1 MVNKVRSLD
10 FLPEIFRTVPNQQF
24 LEATLDQLV
33 NQPDNIRIQGYIGRR
48 FEYGLDPKSSYI
60 TEPSTIRKNY
70 QLEPGIVFNKP
81 DTSVAKDVLTY
92 PELLDALR
100 IEGAMTN
107 NHSVLFGNEFYSW
120 DSFVDLDKLTNFSQY
135 YWLPD
140 GPDIVPVKTE
150 YINSTVDYV
159 VTSEPL
165 NYTLKANGAIINQ
178 ANPTLTMVRGGQYT
192 FNVSQDSNF
201 WIQTQIGSGIDT
213 FRNNVSTREIF
224 GVTNNGPSQGVITF
238 EVPQADAQDQWIYP
252 GENYVDLVTTLKIS
266 DLHGKKF
273 SELTQTYPNGIVDG
287 LNQIMGKT
295 IMFYGYAPGAV
306 EPLPTLYDLE
316 GLDDVDY
323 DTVPTTLVN
332 DHYYTL
338 VPVGVDAGDFF
349 VEVKEM
355 GVIPTDQKITA
366 ISGTEYINIDFVRN
380 AFGEIAKIP
389 VITAPLDTLYYQD
402 GTNGDKVGIIKILD
416 SKANNGINVEHDI
429 LGKTKYTGPN
439 GVKFTNG
446 LKVSFSGNI
455 LPESYKKGSYY
466 VEGVGTS
473 IQLIPA
479 DSLQVA
485 EPFSQLIYTMFDSEG
500 YDSKRFGG
508 QVNMPVQKDY
518 ITINRSS
525 FDKNAWT
532 RSNRWFHIDVLKATA
547 EYTQGETAL
556 AALNNKANRAN
567 RPIIEFYP
575 NIGLYEHGS
584 SSKGP
589 VQFIDITSTDAL
601 NPDAEDGVA
610 GQIEYFPDGEEGFQL
625 NSGDR
630 IIFTKDNDINVRN
643 KIFVA
648 NVVSVDGESDPVIV
662 LTVAA
667 EGDLLAGNQVY
678 CDFGESRI
686 GTSWYFDGV
695 NWNQAQQKTYINQPP
710 KFDILDSNEI
720 GLDDHSIYPGSSF
733 TGCTLFEYATGT
745 GANDP
750 VLGFPLKYSSDA
762 NIGDISFRIS
772 LNDDTFTYT
781 ENFVSV
787 TKNVSIGYPH
797 KHTSRGVFTRQI
809 GWKKAVGESF
819 QFQTYNFMFNP
830 TLNNST
836 FRCDCLVTDPT
847 TTAWPTIRVYVDDK
861 ILTKDKYVVTQV
873 GTQTQV
879 SLVDI
884 PTVETPVQILIH
896 SDDKLGVNAY
906 YSIPVNL
913 ASNPFNVPIGSLSLG
928 DIRGHY
934 QSIVINSEKV
944 IGDTFGSNNYR
955 DAGDLVAYGDKVIQN
970 SAPLTVPAAFL
981 RSKNYNL
988 NDALTYNANEYV
1000 KFKSL
1005 ITNLINEGDYS
1016 IYQTPAYMLD
1026 DVLQQI
1032 ASYKYQSSPFF
1043 WSDML
1048 PARAPY
1054 ISNTYT
1060 FNTFIDTTFYTLSK
1074 IYDFKNANYDGILI
1088 YLTRTIDGVSRTIQ
1102 LLRNVDYIL
1111 NDGEPKVTIL
1121 TDLFAGDS
1129 ITINE
1134 YNQTYGSYVPSTP
1147 SKLGLYPSY
1156 VPKVIYDDSYVN
1168 PTYFLRG
1175 HDGSMTKLYGDY
1187 VNGFLVDFR
1196 DRVLLEFET
1205 RIYNNIK
1212 VDADIPVKYE
1222 DVVPGQFRKTDY
1234 SYEDI
1239 QNLMSVEFLNWV
1251 GQNRIDYKYQYFLS
1265 NEPFTFNYDSCSAR
1279 IDNEQ
1284 FKQGNWR
1291 GIFLHYYDT
1300 STPHSTP
1307 WEMLG
1312 FSDMPNWWE
1321 ERYGVAPY
1329 TIENDT
1335 LWGDLEL
1342 GLNYNNGDPVILSQ
1356 FARPG
1361 LSKYIPVD
1369 SAGKLRHPLNFL
1381 VSTQDTL
1388 TYKRAW
1394 KVGDV
1399 GPSEY
1404 AYKKSSTYPFDLIK
1418 TLAICKPAKFYSLS
1432 QDLDAYKY
1440 STEFGQYLVNDRYRL
1455 SYCDINYGTGVA
1467 QHGYMNWI
1475 VDYVQNTGVDGQ
1487 AKLTEL
1493 MSNLDVRL
1501 TYRLAGFSDKDL
1513 LKFYL
1518 EKSSGNSK
1526 NVSLLIPDDSY
1537 NILLHENQPVDRIV
1551 YSGIIVQKT
1560 ENGFKVYGNSQN
1572 RAFFKTYT
1580 PRYNGNYTKFTVD
1593 GLELY
1598 LTKDYIETEII
1609 VPYGTEYTSIQGL
1622 SEFILNYGRYL
1633 EQQGMQFTSIENG
1646 VQVDWD
1652 QMVTEVLYWH
1662 QTGWETGS
1670 TISINPAANIL
1681 SVTRENLIVQPLTL
1695 HQQNFVLNQNLVPVL
1710 LKDLAVERNGLEF
1723 KVHALNPRDT
1733 IAFFTANLSNME
1745 HTIVFDNFTLFN
1757 DTIYNPVTG
1766 LRQYRLLV
1774 KGTKTSDWN
1783 GTVDTKGFI
1792 LNQDN
1797 VAEWSPSTKYSK
1809 NSLVKYKNS
1818 YWMAND
1824 QLQPTSKFNQDDW
1837 IKTNYEQIQ
1846 KGLLPNASG
1855 RAYEST
1861 LYYDTTNTNLE
1872 SDADLLAFSLIGYRP
1887 RDYFAAS
1894 NLDDISQVNVFRNMI
1909 AEKGTKLVADA
1920 MQNITLVSGQIKYD
1934 VYENWAIKT
1943 SEYSGVLN
1951 ENFVEFV
1958 LDEKYLTG
1966 NPNIVGIIKD
1976 TAVPGLMQ
1984 EVSLYNVT
1992 NFGRSLADEKLLPTI
2007 PPTYTEKLPSAGY
2020 VNFDD
2025 VKMSS
2030 YSYETLKNNIV
2041 PITSL
2046 YQGDYVW
2053 IADVNNQ
2060 WKIYTAVQIN
2070 NGKGPIRVTDCANNL
2085 NGTVTITFSDHHNLE
2100 VDDPFVI
2107 ISYDYKV
2114 DGYYRVNS
2122 VSNLNSVVI
2131 DLVLPTGTLNVN
2143 GTGIAAKFQSQ
2154 RIDMPKD
2161 AADLQ
2166 LVNSGFTK
2174 SKVWVDRDARDGW
2187 AVYQKSI
2194 NYAYQSLPT
2203 PPTASTYGTGLAHDS
2218 LGTFVADA
2226 GAGKL
2231 YLNSVL
2237 SVNGGTNYG
2246 TALVKQNNT
2255 MVVSK
2260 PGATSHIYVY
2270 DIVRSTTQDI
2280 VQLQDITIASKIAG
2294 NSLALSGDEQWLYVG
2309 SITQSSVFVY
2319 KRNAADTYDYVT
2331 SITVT
2336 GLSSADKFSNSIS
2349 TTYDGS
2355 KLFVGTPEKN
2365 YSTTLS
2371 NTGITYVFDRLIQNI
2386 DIKDATIA
2394 QGAREF
2400 NLAWGPQNAVKVYH
2414 NGILLTV
2421 STDYT
2426 IAYNKLTLLK
2436 IVKPG
2441 DIIKVSSGDF
2451 IKTQELTSWSN
2462 VSDIRSGV
2470 AFGNSVDTNVQ
2481 GSELIVGAP
2490 FEISSTNQE
2499 GAVYRF
2505 TNAGRLY
2512 GMVTGTKVAAVTSPD
2527 SILINGYAAFIP
2539 VASIDGIV
2547 AAITKANIPNVYA
2560 SKTSDDKLIIGLVDV
2575 SLGPV
2580 NNKLNISATSHTLL
2594 QELGIQEYSK
2604 TQIITEPESVTGA
2617 TQFGYT
2623 VKFNNHNSFA
2633 VSAPVAKRVELT
2645 TFDFTDD
2652 ELYSNDTIF
2661 DNNFTNF
2668 VDGFAGAGSVYI
2680 YDYMPAYNETL
2691 INPGKYV
2698 FGQTANDRLTK
2709 IGRNP
2714 HYGYTLAFDEYTLLV
2729 GCPNYT
2735 QNSYHGRV
2743 VAYINSA
2750 NKPNW
2755 NVYRKSNEVVDVTR
2769 IQTVQ
2774 LYNNQNNERLTALDY
2789 IDPLQGKLLGVVGEN
2804 LDYIGSYDPAGYNTE
2819 TKNSNLVWGSE
2830 FVGTLWF
2837 DTTTTRFV
2845 NYHQDDIVYNS
2856 KYWGKIFPGSTVTIY
2871 TWTESLVI
2879 PLLYTGTGT
2888 PYNVDAFTTTYEID
2902 TTGALVPKYYFWVR
2916 NSNVLYKDKGKT
2928 LSDTVL
2934 ELYITDPQSSGL
2946 SYFAAYKSNAYGLYN
2961 ARTNINAKNTS
2972 LHISFGEGV
2981 NKDAA
2986 YNEYKLIRDGYSDD
3000 FLAGIPSAYTPF
3012 NAPEALY
3019 EKLLDSLTGVD
3030 VQGKSVPDINLPK
3043 LMQQGINVRPRQS
3056 FFINRL
3062 SALKNYVIYANSVL
3076 KQYPISEYKTPAFL
3090 GATNQQGSTSRGPAF
3105 LLTSGEFYNTPS
3117 YWEYVYWWADGY
3129 NDKTKTDV
3137 EVPKYYDL
3145 ATLTPFT
3152 NMIAGVTTNSDG
3164 KREVYVYSNESWTR
3178 VGLEQGTIQIKS
3190 SLYEYSTTSVGF
3202 GNNFF
3207 DTVDFDAFP
3216 ADETRY
3222 IIRALNEEIFT
3233 NELQIHRNKSLILLF
3248 EFIVGEATSTNSYL
3262 PWLNK
3267 TSLADVSYVL
3277 RDLNQDLNYQK
3288 DNTSFLEGYINE
3300 VKPYHVKIKE
3310 FATKYTAN
3318 STFDGQVSDFDLPAR
3333 YDSDL
3338 QQFITPNLIFGDV
3351 RRTAEFRY
3359 DSSIWTDT
3367 LYSDWYNNY
3376 GLSLV
3381 GKQNYNISVL
3391 KSYLTVSAAVV
3402 YLDNAHGIPVA
3413 GIIKIDDELI
3423 GYTEVDRDAGKL
3435 LGITRGV
3442 GGTDATAHIPN
3453 TLVYTDL
3460 AGAIVLDTGRN
3471 YIDPPVITAYIDT
3484 YIYPTPL
3491 REAVFRAVMS
3501 NDRLIGVE
3509 VVDPGAGYATA
3520 PEIIVQ
3526 TAYTVRF
3533 GSDNINYSV
3542 DLINILGVELV
3553 TGDVVKYTQ
3562 GAGSRIKGLLDGKYY
3577 YVGVISKDDTFGV
3590 DSFIALY
3597 ETKIHALI
3605 DNHRIELVYEGNN
3618 TGSRLDIC
3626 ARVVAIASNTPTR
3639 EITPILKFD
3648 RTSYLSKASVW
3659 QSGEYYASQFGVSS
3673 SESSLDIGLQYA
3685 NEYPELFG
3693 GATQDESITYG
3704 ETEHVSEVAET
3715 FEHARF
3721 TVYNNI
3727 MDNIYSVDVTFVGL
3741 MYEAGDVITIYGE
3754 FLGGTTP
3761 ENNITI
3767 TILEVDGIGRIS
3779 LDVDDYGVPTGYT
3792 VSGTVATEI
3801 ILASRQSEVLNITN
3815 VEADLDDGV
3824 IITTSYANKNA
3835 QPAQLKGLPLYFYK
3849 LFTPVTYTD
3858 PISGGATIVFYRP
3871 DFEMNKVYNQYFIEI
3886 TDPGSVYEVGDKII
3900 VNGSLLGG
3908 VDGINDATIDIIY
3921 VETGEISL
3929 YNLSGVAVGMF
3940 DEFYVKPISD
3950 TKLKVYYDAAMVRPV
3965 PIASTYVG
3973 TSTYLTGS
3981 VVSYD
3986 GSYYKARIDV
3996 EPKIVSVRDVVVGR
4010 SYTIN
4015 TVGTTNWVALGAASN
4030 TSGVTFTATSA
4041 GNGVYTVG
4049 DVYLNYVSKSKS
4061 WDLLEGD
4068 TFPFNAGDYMYL
4080 PQPVIITSGYSRNA
4094 FSIVSFN
4101 NKLYKCIESNN
4112 DEFFSFGKWE
4122 EISSNDTSLN
4132 ALDRIVGF
4140 YNPTSDMP
4148 GKNLPLLVSGIDYP
4162 NNTYYSNKFTE
4173 NYKLDTILKD
4183 NPFYPKDLVIKSI
4196 VYDQDKMIAV
4206 GDNSDYAVVLI
4217 SIDNGLSW
4225 NMKRISNQKLGVT
4238 DIIHTGSVYLI
4249 TTDNPQTSVY
4259 VSYDG
4264 LSYIGVGNFT
4274 PYDATGFDAPGEKF
4288 DSTGLVAPIDKL
4300 YNIASHGSVN
4310 VAVGDEIVYSVD
4322 GFSWQSVFNF
4332 NSKTFSRLNYVE
4344 HVTSNA
4350 FVGFVAV
4357 GEGIDNIIEEAGVI
4371 ATNTG
4376 TVGKILLSVNGTK
4389 WDEVWPRVTNK
4400 ALYTVLGSTEYIVAA
4415 GEEGTILYSNN
4426 GSNWDYAITS
4436 EYITDTIRASTF
4448 ALNSYV
4454 LVGDNGLIL
4463 ASYDGINFDRME
4475 SLTTENLNSIAYNGE
4490 YFIAVGANATVVRS
4504 RDGFVWENVSTI
4516 GNEAT
4521 FYEIKGDPFMSGYG
4535 PEEMI
4540 PGVIAD
4546 NMTMTI
4552 TTRPGSTWNPAT
4564 YEHTGFTVKTL
4575 TIAPAGTE
4583 VDFYNVTESPT
4594 QLAVF
4599 LMTKETGMGRRIYPD
4614 ITTTATNP
4622 LTYSVDWVN
4631 RIITLSDK
4639 IDPETEELLIEV
4651 YEFGNGNQVV
4661 RSNSLNDPI
4670 RVDEITGHSEIWI
4683 NYPYEVLEVAEPIV
4697 YINGVKK
4704 YYGTDYVLAS
4714 TVNGQTKILLSSLY
4728 DVTTTYI
4735 SYAVFGVSTDN
4746 YGYSIP
4752 ETENFD
4758 YNGSSIFTLTNFVGL
4773 PSDGYVNDID
4783 AIVELNGMRL
4793 ENETDYTFDVNS
4805 SSEIGTVTVSTS
4817 LSADDI
4823 ISVTTYNDTNDQYL
4837 ITETLADPFKVTP
4850 LVFVNI
4856 EKEQVYL
4863 YSTSNPG
4870 FSSGD
4875 EIFVDGIVG
4884 TTQLNNNSYF
4894 VKMLPS
4900 VTEGSVTYYVMALYY
4915 DAFLFSEVGSV
4926 TLTQYVSNGYVWKA
4940 SQTPQLVQTL
4950 DLTDTNRVWVTVN
4963 GSKVNPSLMRLNT
4976 GNYLSILTD
4985 IDVAGGD
4992 IVTITSMV
5000 GSATP
5005 GQMTYITEIDKNGN
5019 QSIYRSNPNNRTW
5032 LTQPVQQLDDTIHVY
5047 DINRVVDIAV
5057 DRYIVETLGDQ
5068 LVVRVNYDSETI
5080 KQTSVYNVTSIT
5092 GLASSEFVLIT
5103 QNSVA
5108 YLVIRSGA
5116 VEGDELE
5123 VTMRLGDV
5131 VLING
5136 EKIRYQKVD
5145 YLTNTLSSLTRGID
5159 GTGINTIHDE
5169 YASVVAINPT
5179 NTLFNFYYNR
5189 TWNSENYNVDDGD
5202 PLQMSDT
5209 IPARFLQTGVK

>member
-33 NQPDNIRIQGYIGRR
+33 NQPNNIRIQGYIGRR
-48 FEYGLDPKSSYI
+48 FEYGLDPKSAYV
-60 TEPSTIRKNY
+60 TEPSNIRKNY

-81 DTSVAKDVLTY
+81 DTSVAKDALTY
-92 PELLDALR
+92 PGLLDALR
-100 IEGAMTN
+100 IEGAITTN
-107 NHSVLFGNEFYSW
+107 DSVLFGNEFYSW
-120 DSFVDLDKLTNFSQY
+120 DSFVDLDKLINFSQY

-140 GPDIVPVKTE
+140 GPDTVPVTTE
-150 YINSTVDYV
+150 DINSIVDYV
-159 VTSEPL
+159 VGSSPTD
-165 NYTLKANGAIINQ
+165 YTFKANGTRINQ
-178 ANPTLTMVRGGQYT
+178 SNPTLTMVRGGQYT

-201 WIQTQIGSGIDT
+201 WIQTQIGSGLDT
-213 FRNNVSTREIF
+213 FRNNVSTREIY
-224 GVTNNGPSQGVITF
+224 GITNNGPKRGVVTF
-238 EVPQADAQDQWIYP
+238 QVPAADAQDHWLYP
-252 GENYVDLVTTLKIS
+252 GENYVDLVSTLKIS

-273 SELTQTYPNGIVDG
+273 SDLTKKYPNGIVDG

-295 IMFYGYAPGAV
+295 IMFYGYEPGSV

-316 GLDDVDY
+316 GLDVLDFDNS
-323 DTVPTTLVN
+323 PTTLVN

-338 VPVGVDAGDFF
+338 VPVAIDAGDFF
-349 VEVKEM
+349 VEVQEA

-366 ISGTEYINIDFVRN
+366 TSGSEFINIDFVRN
-380 AFGEIAKIP
+380 AFGEILRIP

-402 GTNGDKVGIIKILD
+402 GTNGDKVGIIRIVD
-416 SKANNGINVEHDI
+416 AEVNNGIDVVNSI
-429 LGKTKYTGPN
+429 LGKVKYTGPN
-439 GVKFTNG
+439 AVKFTNG
-446 LKVSFSGNI
+446 LKVSFAGNI
-455 LPESYKKGSYY
+455 IPESYKKGSYY

-479 DSLQVA
+479 DTLQVA
-485 EPFSQLIYTMFDSEG
+485 EPFSQLIYTMFDTEG

-518 ITINRSS
+518 ITINRGSI
-525 FDKNAWT
+525 DKNAWT

-547 EYTQGETAL
+547 AYTAGEIAL
-556 AALNNKANRAN
+556 AALNNKDNRAN

-575 NIGLYEHGS
+575 SIGLYQHGS
-584 SSKGP
+584 SGKGS
-589 VQFIDITSTDAL
+589 VQFIDTTSTDAL
-601 NPDAEDGVA
+601 NPNAEDGVA
-610 GQIEYFPDGEEGFQL
+610 GKTEYFPDGGAGYEL
-625 NSGDR
+625 SSGDR
-630 IIFTKDNDINVRN
+630 IIFTNDNDINVRN

-648 NVVSVDGESDPVIV
+648 NVVSIDGESEPVIV
-662 LTVAA
+662 LSPAA
-667 EGDLLAGNQVY
+667 DADLFDGNQVF

-686 GTSWYFDGV
+686 GTSWYFDGTA
-695 NWNQAQQKTYINQPP
+695 WHQAQQKTYINQPP
-710 KFDILDSNEI
+710 KFDILDINGI

-745 GANDP
+745 GPNDP
-750 VLGFPLKYSSDA
+750 VLGFPLAYSSAA

-781 ENFVSV
+781 ENFTSI
-787 TKNVSIGYPH
+787 TKNVSVGYPH
-797 KHTSRGVFTRQI
+797 KHSSLGVYTREI

-836 FRCDCLVTDPT
+836 FTCDCLMKDST
-847 TTAWPTIRVYVDDK
+847 TTAWPTIRVFVDDK
-861 ILTKDKYVVTQV
+861 IITKDQYVI
-873 GTQTQV
+873 TQTDTQTKV
-879 SLVDI
+879 KLVTA

-896 SDDKLGVNAY
+896 SDNKLGVNSY

-913 ASNPFNVPIGSLSLG
+913 SSNPFNVPIASLSLG

-934 QSIVINSEKV
+934 QSIFINSEK
-944 IGDTFGSNNYR
+944 ITGTAFGANNYR
-955 DAGDLVAYGDKVIQN
+955 DAGNLISYGDKVIQN

-981 RSKNYNL
+981 RSRNYNL

-1005 ITNLINEGDYS
+1005 VVNIINEGDYN
-1016 IYQTPAYMLD
+1016 IYQSAAYMLD
-1026 DVLQQI
+1026 DALQQI
-1032 ASYKYQSSPFF
+1032 ASYKYQSNPFF

-1060 FNTFIDTTFYTLSK
+1060 FNTFIDTTYYTLSK
-1074 IYDFKNANYDGILI
+1074 IYDFKNANYDGVLI
-1088 YLTRTIDGVSRTIQ
+1088 YLTRVINDVSRTIQ
-1102 LLRNVDYIL
+1102 LVKNVDYVF

-1134 YNQTYGSYVPSTP
+1134 FNQTYGSFVPSTP
-1147 SKLGLYPSY
+1147 SKLGLYPTF
-1156 VPKVIYDDSYVN
+1156 VPKVVYDESYVN
-1168 PTYFLRG
+1168 PAYFLRG

-1187 VNGFLVDFR
+1187 KNGFLVDFR

-1212 VDADIPVKYE
+1212 VEADIPVKYE
-1222 DVVPGQFRKTDY
+1222 DIVPGQFRKTEY
-1234 SYEDI
+1234 SYEDV

-1251 GQNRIDYKYQYFLS
+1251 GQNRIDYKYQYYLS
-1265 NEPFTFNYDSCSAR
+1265 NEPFTYNYDSCTSKV
-1279 IDNEQ
+1279 DSEL

-1300 STPHSTP
+1300 STPHTTP

-1312 FSDMPNWWE
+1312 FTDMPSWWE
-1321 ERYGVAPY
+1321 SRYGVAPY
-1329 TIENDT
+1329 TRENDT

-1342 GLNYNNGDPVILSQ
+1342 GLNYNNGDSFVMPK

-1381 VSTQDTL
+1381 VETQDTL
-1388 TYKRAW
+1388 TFKRAW

-1418 TLAICKPAKFYSLS
+1418 ILAICKPAKFYALS

-1440 STEFGQYLVNDRYRL
+1440 NTEFDQYLVNNRYRL

-1475 VDYVQNTGVDGQ
+1475 VDYVQNTGIDGQ
-1487 AKLTEL
+1487 VKLTEL
-1493 MSNLDVRL
+1493 MNNLDVRL
-1501 TYRLAGFSDKDL
+1501 VYRLAGFSDKDL

-1518 EKSSGNSK
+1518 EKSSNNSK
-1526 NVSLLIPDDSY
+1526 NISLLIPDDSY
-1537 NILLHENQPVDRIV
+1537 SILLYENQPVDRIV
-1551 YSGIIVQKT
+1551 YSGVIVQKT
-1560 ENGFKVYGNSQN
+1560 DAGFKVYGNSQN

-1580 PRYNGNYTKFTVD
+1580 PRFNGNYNKIKVD
-1593 GLELY
+1593 NLELY
-1598 LTKDYIETEII
+1598 LSKDYIPTEII

-1622 SEFILNYGRYL
+1622 AEFILNYGRYL

-1652 QMVTEVLYWH
+1652 QMVTEIMYWH

-1670 TISINPAANIL
+1670 TIAINPAANNL
-1681 SVTRENLIVQPLTL
+1681 VVDREGLIVQPLTL
-1695 HQQNFVLNQNLVPVL
+1695 HQQNYVLNQNLVPIL
-1710 LKDLAVERNGLEF
+1710 LKDLAVERNGLAF
-1723 KVHALNPRDT
+1723 KIHALSPSDT

-1745 HTIVFDNFTLFN
+1745 HVIVFDNYTLFN

-1766 LRQYRLLV
+1766 LRQYRLLM
-1774 KGTKTSDWN
+1774 KGVKTSEWN

-1792 LNQDN
+1792 MNQDN
-1797 VAEWSPSTKYSK
+1797 VPEWSPSTKYSK

-1818 YWMAND
+1818 YWMANE
-1824 QLQPTSKFNQDDW
+1824 QLQPTIKFNQDDW

-1861 LYYDTTNTNLE
+1861 LYYDTNNTNLE

-1887 RDYFAAS
+1887 RDYLAAS
-1894 NLDDISQVNVFRNMI
+1894 NLDDISQVNVYRNMI
-1909 AEKGTKLVADA
+1909 ASKGTKLVADS
-1920 MQNITLVSGQIKYD
+1920 MQNITLVSGQINYD

-1951 ENFVEFV
+1951 ENFVEFI
-1958 LDEKYLTG
+1958 LDEQYLTG

-1976 TAVPGLMQ
+1976 TATAGLMQ

-1992 NFGRSLADEKLLPTI
+1992 NFGRSLASEKILPTI
-2007 PPTYTEKLPSAGY
+2007 APTYTEKLPGAGY

-2025 VKMSS
+2025 VKISS
-2030 YSYETLKNNIV
+2030 YSYETLRNNIV

-2070 NGKGPIRVTDCANNL
+2070 NSKGPIRVTECVNNL
-2085 NGTVTITFSDHHNLE
+2085 NGTATITFSDHHGLE
-2100 VDDPFVI
+2100 VDDPFMI
-2107 ISYDYKV
+2107 LNYDYKV
-2114 DGYYRVNS
+2114 DGYYRVTT
-2122 VSNLNSVVI
+2122 VSDLNSIVI
-2131 DLVLPTGTLNVN
+2131 DLILPAGTLTVV

-2161 AADLQ
+2161 AADLE

-2174 SKVWVDRDARDGW
+2174 SKVWVDRDAADGW

-2194 NYAYQSLPT
+2194 NYSYVSLPT
-2203 PPTASTYGTGLAHDS
+2203 PANSSTYGTGLAHDS
-2218 LGTFVADA
+2218 LGNFVTDA
-2226 GAGKL
+2226 GTGKL
-2231 YLNSVL
+2231 FLNATL
-2237 SVNGGTNYG
+2237 AVNGGTNYG
-2246 TALVKQNNT
+2246 TALAKQNNT
-2255 MVVSK
+2255 LVVSK

-2270 DIVRSTTQDI
+2270 DIVRSTTVDI
-2280 VQLQDITIASKIAG
+2280 EQKQDITITSMIAG
-2294 NSLALSGDEQWLYVG
+2294 NSLALSGDENWLYVG
-2309 SITQSSVFVY
+2309 SISESSVFVY
-2319 KRNAADTYDYVT
+2319 KLNDEGTYDYVT
-2331 SITVT
+2331 SLTVT

-2355 KLFVGTPEKN
+2355 KLFVGTPMKN
-2365 YSTTLS
+2365 YSSTLA
-2371 NTGITYVFDRLIQNI
+2371 NTGISYVFDRLIQNI
-2386 DIKDATIA
+2386 DIREATIA
-2394 QGAREF
+2394 DGAREF
-2400 NLAWGPQNAVKVYH
+2400 SLAWGPQNSIQVYC
-2414 NGILLTV
+2414 NDVLMV
-2421 STDYT
+2421 VDTDYT
-2426 IAYNKLTLLK
+2426 ISYDKLTVIK
-2436 IVKPG
+2436 SVKPG

-2451 IKTQELTSWSN
+2451 IRTQDLTGWSN

-2470 AFGNSVDTNVQ
+2470 AFGNSIDTNIH
-2481 GSELIVGAP
+2481 GSELLVGAP
-2490 FEISSTNQE
+2490 FDISSTNQE
-2499 GAVYRF
+2499 GAVHRF
-2505 TNAGRLY
+2505 TNAGRKY
-2512 GMVTGTKVAAVTSPD
+2512 GMVTSTVAAIVNSPD
-2527 SILINGYAAFIP
+2527 SILINGYAVRLPIGDVDA
-2539 VASIDGIV
+2539 VV
-2547 AAITKANIPNVYA
+2547 NAITAANVPNVYA
-2560 SKTSDDKLIIGLVDV
+2560 SRTTDSKLIIGLIDV
-2575 SLGPV
+2575 SLGPI
-2580 NNKLNISATSHTLL
+2580 NNKLNISATSYKLL
-2594 QELGIQEYSK
+2594 QSLGIQEYIK
-2604 TQIITEPESVTGA
+2604 TQVITEPESVTGA

-2633 VSAPVAKRVELT
+2633 VSAPVAKRVALT

-2661 DNNFTNF
+2661 DNNFTSF

-2698 FGQTANDRLTK
+2698 FGQTANDRLTA
-2709 IGRNP
+2709 IGRAP
-2714 HYGYTLAFDEYTLLV
+2714 HYGYTLAFNEYRLLI
-2729 GCPNYT
+2729 GCPNYNQGT
-2735 QNSYHGRV
+2735 YHGRV
-2743 VAYINSA
+2743 VEYINSS
-2750 NKPNW
+2750 NSPNW

-2774 LYNNQNNERLTALDY
+2774 LYNNQNNERLDALDY

-2830 FVGTLWF
+2830 FVGKIWF

-2871 TWTESLVI
+2871 TWTESLVT
-2879 PLLYTGTGT
+2879 PLSYTGSGTPFSVDLYTTS
-2888 PYNVDAFTTTYEID
+2888 YEID

-2916 NSNVLYKDKGKT
+2916 NSNKLYKDKGKT
-2928 LSDTVL
+2928 LTDTVL

-2946 SYFAAYKSNAYGLYN
+2946 SYFAAYQSNAYGLYN
-2961 ARTNINAKNTS
+2961 SRTNINAKNTS

-2986 YNEYKLIRDGYSDD
+2986 YNEYKLIRDGYADD
-3000 FLAGIPSAYTPF
+3000 FLAGIPSVYTPF
-3012 NAPEALY
+3012 NAPESLY

-3030 VQGKSVPDINLPK
+3030 VQGKSVPDINLPA

-3062 SALKNYVIYANSVL
+3062 SALKNYVIYANNVL
-3076 KQYPISEYKTPAFL
+3076 KQYPIAEYKVPAFL
-3090 GATNQQGSTSRGPAF
+3090 GATNQQGNTSRGPAF
-3105 LLTSGEFYNTPS
+3105 LLTSGDYYNTPS
-3117 YWEYVYWWADGY
+3117 YWEYIYWWADGY
-3129 NDKTKTDV
+3129 NDNTKTDV

-3145 ATLTPFT
+3145 ATLTPFE
-3152 NMIAGVTTNSDG
+3152 NMVAGVKTNSDG
-3164 KREVYVYSNESWTR
+3164 KREVYVYANLAWTR
-3178 VGLEQGTIQIKS
+3178 VGLEQGTIRIKS
-3190 SLYEYSTTSVGF
+3190 SLYEYSNTSVGF

-3216 ADETRY
+3216 AEETRY

-3233 NELQIHRNKSLILLF
+3233 NELQVHRNKSLILLF

-3277 RDLNQDLNYQK
+3277 RDLNQDLKYQK
-3288 DNTSFLEGYINE
+3288 DNTMFLEGYINE

-3310 FATKYTAN
+3310 FATRYTAN
-3318 STFDGQVSDFDLPAR
+3318 STFDGQISDFDLPAR

-3338 QQFITPNLIFGDV
+3338 QQFITPNLIFGDIKY
-3351 RRTAEFRY
+3351 TSEFKY
-3359 DSSIWTDT
+3359 DSPVWTDT

-3381 GKQNYNISVL
+3381 GKQDYNITTL
-3391 KSYLTVSAAVV
+3391 KTYLSTASTKV

-3413 GIIKIDDELI
+3413 GVIKIDDELI
-3423 GYTEVDRDAGKL
+3423 GYTGVDRDAGQL

-3442 GGTDATAHIPN
+3442 GDTDAVPHIPN
-3453 TLVYTDL
+3453 TNVYTNL

-3484 YIYPTPL
+3484 YRYPTPL
-3491 REAVFRAVMS
+3491 RDATFRAVMS

-3509 VVDPGAGYATA
+3509 VTDPGAGYATA

-3526 TAYTVRF
+3526 SAYTVTF
-3533 GSDNINYSV
+3533 GSDNINFTV
-3542 DLINILGVELV
+3542 DLINIEGVELV

-3562 GAGSRIKGLLDGKYY
+3562 GAGAQIKGLIDGKYY
-3577 YVGVISKDDTFGV
+3577 YVGVISKDDTFGTY
-3590 DSFIALY
+3590 SFIALY
-3597 ETKIHALI
+3597 ETKTHALI
-3605 DNHRIELVYEGNN
+3605 DNHRIELVNAGDNI
-3618 TGSRLDIC
+3618 GSRLDIC
-3626 ARVVAIASNTPTR
+3626 ARVVAISSNTPTR
-3639 EITPILKFD
+3639 QITPILKFD

-3659 QSGEYYASQFGVSS
+3659 KSGEYYASQIGPSS
-3673 SESSLDIGLQYA
+3673 GESSVDATLKYA
-3685 NEYPELFG
+3685 LEYPELFG
-3693 GATQDESITYG
+3693 GETADGIVYG
-3704 ETEHVSEVAET
+3704 ETEHVSLPDPA

-3721 TVYNNI
+3721 TVYNNV
-3727 MDNIYSVDVTFVGL
+3727 MENSYSVDVTFIGL
-3741 MYEAGDVITIYGE
+3741 LYEVGDVIRIYGE
-3754 FLGGTTP
+3754 HLGGTTP
-3761 ENNITI
+3761 ENNVTI
-3767 TILEVDGIGRIS
+3767 TILEVDGIGRMV
-3779 LDVDDYGVPTGYT
+3779 LDVDDFGVPTGYT
-3792 VSGTVATEI
+3792 VTGTVPTAE
-3801 ILASRQSEVLNITN
+3801 ILASRQSAVLNITN
-3815 VEADLDDGV
+3815 VEADVDDS
-3824 IITTSYANKNA
+3824 IIVTTSYEGLNVA
-3835 QPAQLKGLPLYFYK
+3835 PAQLKGLPLYFYK
-3849 LFTPVTYTD
+3849 IFTPVTYTD
-3858 PISGGATIVFYRP
+3858 PISGGATLRFYRP
-3871 DFEMNKVYNQYFIEI
+3871 NFELNKVYNQYFIEI
-3886 TDPGSVYEVGDKII
+3886 IDPGSSYDVGDRI
-3900 VNGSLLGG
+3900 VVDGSLLGG
-3908 VDGINDATIDIIY
+3908 VDGINDAIIDIIY
-3921 VETGEISL
+3921 VETGKIML
-3929 YNLSGVAVGMF
+3929 YNLSGTAVGQF
-3940 DEFYVKPISD
+3940 DELYVKPISD
-3950 TKLKVYYDAAMVRPV
+3950 TKLKVYYDAPMVRPV
-3965 PIASTYVG
+3965 PNASTYIG
-3973 TSTYLTGS
+3973 TASYPTGS
-3981 VVSYD
+3981 VVSYS

-3996 EPKIVSVRDVVVGR
+3996 EPTIVSVRDVIVGR

-4030 TSGVTFTATSA
+4030 TAGVTFTATSA
-4041 GNGVYTVG
+4041 GNVVYTVG
-4049 DVYLNYVSKSKS
+4049 DVYLNYVTKSKS
-4061 WDLLEGD
+4061 WDLLAGD

-4094 FSIVSFN
+4094 YSIVSFN

-4122 EISSNDTSLN
+4122 EISSNDTGLN

-4140 YNPTSDMP
+4140 YDPTADMP

-4173 NYKLDTILKD
+4173 TYKLDTILKD
-4183 NPFYPKDLVIKSI
+4183 NPFYPKDLVIKS
-4196 VYDQDKMIAV
+4196 VAYDQGKLIAV
-4206 GDNSDYAVVLI
+4206 GDNSDYAVVMV
-4217 SIDNGLSW
+4217 SVDNGLSW
-4225 NMKRISNQKLGVT
+4225 NLKRISTQKLGVT
-4238 DIIHTGSVYLI
+4238 DIIHTGSIYMV
-4249 TTDNPQTSVY
+4249 TTDNPQTSIY
-4259 VSYDG
+4259 ISYDG

-4288 DSTGLVAPIDKL
+4288 DSTGLQSPIDKL
-4300 YNIASHGSVN
+4300 YNIASHNSVS

-4322 GFSWQSVFNF
+4322 GFSWESVFNF

-4350 FVGFVAV
+4350 FIGFIAV
-4357 GEGIDNIIEEAGVI
+4357 GEGIDNIIEEAGQV

-4376 TVGKILLSVNGTK
+4376 TVGKIVLSPDGRQ
-4389 WDEVWPRVTNK
+4389 WQEVWPRVTNN
-4400 ALYTVLGSTEYIVAA
+4400 ALYTVLGSTEYVIAA
-4415 GEEGTILYSNN
+4415 GENGTIIYSSN
-4426 GSNWDYAITS
+4426 GSNWEYAITS
-4436 EYITDTIRASTF
+4436 EYIADTVRASTF

-4463 ASYDGINFDRME
+4463 ASYDGINFERME
-4475 SLTTENLNSIAYNGE
+4475 SLTTQTLNSVVYNGQ
-4490 YFIAVGANATVVRS
+4490 YFVAVGTDATVVRS

-4516 GNEAT
+4516 GNENT
-4521 FYEIKGDPFMSGYG
+4521 FYEIKGDSFMSGYG
-4535 PEEMI
+4535 PEEMV

-4546 NMTMTI
+4546 NLTMTV
-4552 TTRPGSTWNPAT
+4552 TTRPGSTWDPEI

-4575 TIAPAGTE
+4575 TVSPIVKTI
-4583 VDFYNVTESPT
+4583 DFYNVTESPT
-4594 QLAVF
+4594 QLAIF
-4599 LMTKETGMGRRIYPD
+4599 LITKATGMGRRIYEN
-4614 ITTTATNP
+4614 ITTSATNP
-4622 LTYSVDWVN
+4622 LTYTVDWVN
-4631 RIITLSDK
+4631 RIITLSDR

-4670 RVDEITGHSEIWI
+4670 RVDEITGNSEIWI

-4697 YINGVKK
+4697 YVNGIKK

-4714 TVNGQTKILLSSLY
+4714 TVTGQSKILLSSLY

-4735 SYAVFGVSTDN
+4735 SYAVFGVSVDN

-4752 ETENFD
+4752 ETQVFE
-4758 YNGSSIFTLTNFVGL
+4758 YAGSSILTLTNFVGL

-4783 AIVELNGMRL
+4783 AIVELNGLRL
-4793 ENETDYTFDVNS
+4793 INETDYTFDVNVS
-4805 SSEIGTVTVSTS
+4805 SKIGTVTVLTP
-4817 LSADDI
+4817 LAADDVV
-4823 ISVTTYNDTNDQYL
+4823 SVTTYNDTDNQYL

-4856 EKEQVYL
+4856 EKEQVNL
-4863 YSTSNPG
+4863 YSTTDPG

-4875 EIFVDGIVG
+4875 EVTIDGVIG

-4894 VKMLPS
+4894 VK
-4900 VTEGSVTYYVMALYY
+4900 
-4915 DAFLFSEVGSV
+4915 
-4926 TLTQYVSNGYVWKA
+4926 
-4940 SQTPQLVQTL
+4940 
-4950 DLTDTNRVWVTVN
+4950 
-4963 GSKVNPSLMRLNT
+4963 
-4976 GNYLSILTD
+4976 ILH
-4985 IDVAGGD
+4985 
-4992 IVTITSMV
+4992 
-5000 GSATP
+5000 
-5005 GQMTYITEIDKNGN
+5005 
-5019 QSIYRSNPNNRTW
+5019 
-5032 LTQPVQQLDDTIHVY
+5032 L
-5047 DINRVVDIAV
+5047 
-5057 DRYIVETLGDQ
+5057 
-5068 LVVRVNYDSETI
+5068 
-5080 KQTSVYNVTSIT
+5080 
-5092 GLASSEFVLIT
+5092 
-5103 QNSVA
+5103 
-5108 YLVIRSGA
+5108 
-5116 VEGDELE
+5116 
-5123 VTMRLGDV
+5123 
-5131 VLING
+5131 
-5136 EKIRYQKVD
+5136 
-5145 YLTNTLSSLTRGID
+5145 
-5159 GTGINTIHDE
+5159 
-5169 YASVVAINPT
+5169 
-5179 NTLFNFYYNR
+5179 
-5189 TWNSENYNVDDGD
+5189 
-5202 PLQMSDT
+5202 
-5209 IPARFLQTGVK
+5209 

>member
-33 NQPDNIRIQGYIGRR
+33 NQPDNVRIQGYIGRK
-48 FEYGLDPKSSYI
+48 FEYGLDPKSAYV
-60 TEPSTIRKNY
+60 TEPNAIRTNY
-70 QLEPGIVFNKP
+70 QLEPGIVFNNP

-100 IEGAMTN
+100 IEGAMSD

-120 DSFVDLDKLTNFSQY
+120 DSFVDLDKLINFSQY

-140 GPDIVPVKTE
+140 GPDVVPVQTE
-150 YINSTVDYV
+150 YVNNVSDFV
-159 VTSEPL
+159 VTSETI
-165 NYTLKANGAIINQ
+165 NYSFKENGAKINQ
-178 ANPTLTMVRGGQYT
+178 ANPTLTLVRGGQYT
-192 FNVSQDSNF
+192 FNVSQDTKF
-201 WIQTQIGSGIDT
+201 WIQTQLGTSGTDT

-224 GVTNNGPSQGVITF
+224 GITNNGPSQGVITF
-238 EVPQADAQDQWIYP
+238 EVPQADAQDYLIYP
-252 GENYVDLVTTLKIS
+252 GENYVDLISTLKIS

-273 SELTQTYPNGIVDG
+273 SELTQKYPNGIIDG
-287 LNQIMGKT
+287 VNQIMGKS
-295 IMFYGYAPGAV
+295 IMFYGYAPGET
-306 EPLPTLYDLE
+306 EPLPTLYDLD
-316 GLDDVDY
+316 GLDVVDF
-323 DTVPTTLVN
+323 DTVPVTIVN
-332 DHYYTL
+332 NNYYTL
-338 VPVGVDAGDFF
+338 VPVAVDAGDFF
-349 VEVKEM
+349 VEVQEVS
-355 GVIPTDQKITA
+355 VIPTDQKITA
-366 ISGTEYINIDFVRN
+366 INGTEFINIDFVRN
-380 AFGEIAKIP
+380 AFGEISKIP

-402 GTNGDKVGIIKILD
+402 GTNADKVGIIKILD
-416 SKANNGINVEHDI
+416 ANVNNAINVERDI
-429 LGKTKYTGPN
+429 LGKLIYTGPN

-446 LKVSFSGNI
+446 LKVNFVGNI
-455 LPESYKKGSYY
+455 VPESYKKGSYY

-479 DSLQVA
+479 DTLLVA
-485 EPFSQLIYTMFDSEG
+485 EPFSQLIYTMFDTEG

-518 ITINRSS
+518 ITIHRSS

-547 EYTQGETAL
+547 EYTKGETAL
-556 AALNNKANRAN
+556 AALNNKDNRAN
-567 RPIIEFYP
+567 RPIVEFYP

-584 SSKGP
+584 GSKGS
-589 VQFIDITSTDAL
+589 VQFIDTTSTDAL
-601 NPDAEDGVA
+601 NPTATDGVA
-610 GQIEYFPDGEEGFQL
+610 GQTEYFPDGGAGFEL
-625 NSGDR
+625 SSGDR
-630 IIFTKDNDINVRN
+630 IIFVNDNDINVRN

-662 LTVAA
+662 LTPAA
-667 EGDLLAGNQVY
+667 NGDVFFGDQVF
-678 CDFGESRI
+678 CDFGESKI
-686 GTSWYFDGV
+686 GTSWYFDGT
-695 NWNQAQQKTYINQPP
+695 NWNQAQQKNFINQPP
-710 KFDILDSNEI
+710 KFDVLDINGI

-745 GANDP
+745 GPNDP
-750 VLGFPLKYSSDA
+750 VLGFPLSYSSVA

-787 TKNVSIGYPH
+787 TKNVSVGYPH
-797 KHTSRGVFTRQI
+797 KHTSRAVYTREI

-819 QFQTYNFMFNP
+819 QYQTYNFIFNP

-836 FRCDCLVTDPT
+836 LTCDCLAKET
-847 TTAWPTIRVYVDDK
+847 TSTPWPTIRVYVDDK
-861 ILTKDKYVVTQV
+861 ILTKDQYTVVQTT
-873 GTQTQV
+873 TQTKV
-879 SLVDI
+879 TLVNV

-896 SDDKLGVNAY
+896 SDNKLGVNSY

-913 ASNPFNVPIGSLSLG
+913 ASNPFNVPIANLSLG

-934 QSIVINSEKV
+934 QSIIVNSEKV
-944 IGDTFGSNNYR
+944 IGDTFGSNSYR
-955 DAGDLVAYGDKVIQN
+955 DAGDLIAYGDKIIQN

-1005 ITNLINEGDYS
+1005 VTNIINEGDYTIHQS
-1016 IYQTPAYMLD
+1016 AAFMLD
-1026 DVLQQI
+1026 DALQQI

-1048 PARAPY
+1048 PARAPH

-1074 IYDFKNANYDGILI
+1074 IYDFTNASYDGVLI
-1088 YLTRTIDGVSRTIQ
+1088 YLTRPIDGVTRTIQ
-1102 LLRNVDYIL
+1102 LVKGTDYIL
-1111 NDGEPKVTIL
+1111 SDGEPKVTIL

-1156 VPKVIYDDSYVN
+1156 IPKVIYDESYVN
-1168 PTYFLRG
+1168 PAYFLRG

-1196 DRVLLEFET
+1196 DRVLFEFET

-1212 VDADIPVKYE
+1212 VSADIPVKYE

-1251 GQNRIDYKYQYFLS
+1251 GQNRIDYKYQYYLS
-1265 NEPFTFNYDSCSAR
+1265 NEPFTFNYDSCTGR
-1279 IDNEQ
+1279 IDNEL

-1291 GIFLHYYDT
+1291 GIFLYYYDT
-1300 STPHSTP
+1300 STPHTTP

-1312 FSDMPNWWE
+1312 FSDMPSWWE
-1321 ERYGVAPY
+1321 SRYGVAPY
-1329 TIENDT
+1329 SIENDT

-1342 GLNYNNGDPVILSQ
+1342 GLNYNNGDPFIMPE

-1369 SAGKLRHPLNFL
+1369 SAGNLREPTSFL
-1381 VSTQDTL
+1381 VATQDAL
-1388 TYKRAW
+1388 TFKRAW

-1418 TLAICKPAKFYSLS
+1418 TLAICKPAKFYALS

-1440 STEFGQYLVNDRYRL
+1440 NTEFGQYLVDDRYRL

-1475 VDYVQNTGVDGQ
+1475 VDYVQNTGIDGQ

-1518 EKSSGNSK
+1518 EKSSNNSK

-1537 NILLHENQPVDRIV
+1537 AVLLHENQPIDRIV

-1560 ENGFKVYGNSQN
+1560 EFGFKVYGNSQN

-1580 PRYNGNYTKFTVD
+1580 PKLNGNYLNLKVD
-1593 GLELY
+1593 SLNLY
-1598 LTKDYIETEII
+1598 LSKDYTPTEII

-1622 SEFILNYGRYL
+1622 AEFILNYGRYL
-1633 EQQGMQFTSIENG
+1633 EQQGMQFTSVENG
-1646 VQVDWD
+1646 VQIDWE
-1652 QMVTEVLYWH
+1652 QMVTEVAYWH
-1662 QTGWETGS
+1662 QTGWEPGS

-1681 SVTRENLIVQPLTL
+1681 SVNRENLIVQPLTL

-1745 HTIVFDNFTLFN
+1745 HTIVFDNYTLFN
-1757 DTIYNPVTG
+1757 DTIYNPITG
-1766 LRQYRLLV
+1766 LRQFRLLM
-1774 KGTKTSDWN
+1774 KGVKTSEWN

-1797 VAEWSPSTKYSK
+1797 VAEWSPNTKYSK

-1824 QLQPTSKFNQDDW
+1824 QLQPSIKFNQDDW

-1846 KGLLPNASG
+1846 KGLLPNASS

-1861 LYYDTTNTNLE
+1861 LYYDTNNTNLE

-1887 RDYFAAS
+1887 REYFAAS
-1894 NLDDISQVNVFRNMI
+1894 NLDDISQVNVYRNMI

-1958 LDEKYLTG
+1958 LDEQYLTG

-1976 TAVPGLMQ
+1976 TGTAGLMQ
-1984 EVSLYNVT
+1984 EVSLYNVS
-1992 NFGRSLADEKLLPTI
+1992 NFGRSLSDEKILPTI
-2007 PPTYTEKLPSAGY
+2007 APTYTEKLPSAGY

-2030 YSYETLKNNIV
+2030 YSYERLRDNIV

-2085 NGTVTITFSDHHNLE
+2085 NGTATITFSDHHNLE

-2114 DGYYRVNS
+2114 DGYYRVTS
-2122 VSNLNSVVI
+2122 VSNLNTVVI
-2131 DLVLPTGTLNVN
+2131 DLVLPSGTLNVK

-2154 RIDMPKD
+2154 RIDMPRD
-2161 AADLQ
+2161 AADLE

-2174 SKVWVDRDARDGW
+2174 SKVWVDRDAADGW

-2194 NYAYQSLPT
+2194 NYTYLGLPSPT
-2203 PPTASTYGTGLAHDS
+2203 TASTYGTGLAYDT
-2218 LGTFVADA
+2218 LGYFVADA

-2231 YLNSVL
+2231 YLNTVL
-2237 SVNGGTNYG
+2237 AVNGGTNYG

-2270 DIVRSTTQDI
+2270 DIVRSTTVDIEEVQDI
-2280 VQLQDITIASKIAG
+2280 VLTSKVAG
-2294 NSLALSGDEQWLYVG
+2294 NSLALSGDENWLYVG
-2309 SITQSSVFVY
+2309 SITESSVFVY
-2319 KRNAADTYDYVT
+2319 KRNDTGTYDYVT
-2331 SITVT
+2331 VVTVP
-2336 GLSSADKFSNSIS
+2336 GLSSADEFSGSIS

-2355 KLFVGTPEKN
+2355 TLLVGTPMKN
-2365 YSTTLS
+2365 YSSTLS
-2371 NTGITYVFDRLIQNI
+2371 NTGIAYVFDRLIQNI

-2394 QGAREF
+2394 EGAREF
-2400 NLAWGPQNAVKVYH
+2400 TLAWGPQNDVKVYC
-2414 NGILLTV
+2414 NDVLMTDT
-2421 STDYT
+2421 TDYT
-2426 IAYNKLTLLK
+2426 IVYNKLTIIK

-2441 DIIKVSSGDF
+2441 DIIRVSSGDF
-2451 IKTQELTSWSN
+2451 IRTQDLTGWSN

-2470 AFGNSVDTNVQ
+2470 SFGNSVDTNIY
-2481 GSELIVGAP
+2481 GSELIIGAP
-2490 FEISSTNQE
+2490 FEISSDNQE
-2499 GAVYRF
+2499 GAVHRF
-2505 TNAGRLY
+2505 TDAGRKY
-2512 GMVTGTKVAAVTSPD
+2512 GMVTGVTAANVLSPD
-2527 SILINGYAAFIP
+2527 SLLINGYAVFIP
-2539 VASIDGIV
+2539 VTNIDGIV
-2547 AAITKANIPNVYA
+2547 NAIMAANVPNVYA
-2560 SKTSDDKLIIGLVDV
+2560 TKTTDNKLIIGLIDV
-2575 SLGPV
+2575 TLGPL
-2580 NNKLNISATSHTLL
+2580 NNKLNISATSYTLL
-2594 QELGIQEYSK
+2594 QALGIQEYIR

-2633 VSAPVAKRVELT
+2633 VSAPVAKRVSLT

-2652 ELYSNDTIF
+2652 ELYTNDTIF

-2668 VDGFAGAGSVYI
+2668 VDGLAGAGSVYI
-2680 YDYMPAYNETL
+2680 FDYMPAYNETL
-2691 INPGKYV
+2691 LNSGKYV
-2698 FGQTANDRLTK
+2698 FGQTANDRVTK
-2709 IGRNP
+2709 IGRTP
-2714 HYGYTLAFDEYTLLV
+2714 QYGYTLAFHDYTLMI
-2729 GCPNYT
+2729 GCPNYN
-2735 QNSYHGRV
+2735 QDSYDGRV
-2743 VAYINSA
+2743 VVYRNYA
-2750 NKPNW
+2750 NLPNW
-2755 NVYRKSNEVVDVTR
+2755 NVYRKSNEVVDVSR

-2774 LYNNQNNERLTALDY
+2774 LYNNQNNERLDALDY

-2819 TKNSNLVWGSE
+2819 TKNGNLVWGSE
-2830 FVGTLWF
+2830 FVGRIWF

-2871 TWTESLVI
+2871 TWTESLEL

-2888 PYNVDAFTTTYEID
+2888 PFNIDSYTTSYEID
-2902 TTGALVPKYYFWVR
+2902 TTGALVPKYYYWVR
-2916 NSNVLYKDKGKT
+2916 NSNILYKDKGKT
-2928 LSDTVL
+2928 LTDTVL

-2946 SYFAAYKSNAYGLYN
+2946 SYFAAYQSNAYGLYN
-2961 ARTNINAKNTS
+2961 SRTNINAKNTS

-2986 YNEYKLIRDGYSDD
+2986 YNEYKLIRDGYADD
-3000 FLAGIPSAYTPF
+3000 FLAGVPSAYTPF
-3012 NAPEALY
+3012 NAPESLY
-3019 EKLLDSLTGVD
+3019 EKLLDSLTGID
-3030 VQGKSVPDINLPK
+3030 TQGKSVPDINLPA
-3043 LMQQGINVRPRQS
+3043 LMQQGISVRPRQS

-3062 SALKNYVIYANSVL
+3062 SALKNYVIYANNVL
-3076 KQYPISEYKTPAFL
+3076 KQYPISEFKTPAFL
-3090 GATNQQGSTSRGPAF
+3090 GATNQQGITSRGPAF
-3105 LLTSGEFYNTPS
+3105 LLTSGEFYNTPD

-3129 NDKTKTDV
+3129 NDNTKTDV
-3137 EVPKYYDL
+3137 EVSKYYDL
-3145 ATLTPFT
+3145 ATLTPFE
-3152 NMIAGVTTNSDG
+3152 NMVVGVKTNSDG
-3164 KREVYVYSNESWTR
+3164 KREVYVYADLVWTR

-3190 SLYEYSTTSVGF
+3190 SLYEYSNTSVGF

-3233 NELQIHRNKSLILLF
+3233 NELQVHRNKSLILLF

-3277 RDLNQDLNYQK
+3277 RDLNRDLNYQK
-3288 DNTSFLEGYINE
+3288 DNTTFLEGYINE

-3310 FATKYTAN
+3310 FATRYTAN
-3318 STFDGQVSDFDLPAR
+3318 STFDGQFSDFDLPAR

-3338 QQFITPNLIFGDV
+3338 QQFITPNLVFRDPKDNN
-3351 RRTAEFRY
+3351 EFKF
-3359 DSSIWTDT
+3359 DSNVWTDT
-3367 LYSDWYNNY
+3367 LYSDWYDNY

-3381 GKQNYNISVL
+3381 GKKDYNISSL
-3391 KSYLTVSAAVV
+3391 KSYLSTSSTRV

-3423 GYTEVDRDAGKL
+3423 GYTGVDRDAGQL

-3442 GGTDATAHIPN
+3442 GDTDAVPHIPN

-3484 YIYPTPL
+3484 TIYPTPL
-3491 REAVFRAVMS
+3491 REAIFQPVMS
-3501 NDRLIGVE
+3501 NDRLIGVQ
-3509 VVDPGAGYATA
+3509 VIDPGAGYANA

-3526 TAYTVRF
+3526 SAYTIRF
-3533 GSDNINYSV
+3533 GSDNINFSV
-3542 DLINILGVELV
+3542 DLINIEGVELV

-3562 GAGSRIKGLLDGKYY
+3562 GAGSEIKGLIDGKYY
-3577 YVGVISKDDTFGV
+3577 YVGVISKDETFGA

-3597 ETKIHALI
+3597 ETKTEALI
-3605 DNHRIELVYEGNN
+3605 DNHRIEIVYVGNN
-3618 TGSRLDIC
+3618 IGSRLDIC
-3626 ARVVAIASNTPTR
+3626 ARVVAIAANTPTR
-3639 EITPILKFD
+3639 QITPILKFD

-3659 QSGEYYASQFGVSS
+3659 QSNEYYASQFDVSS
-3673 SESSLDIGLQYA
+3673 SESSLDISLQYA
-3685 NEYPELFG
+3685 LPYTELFG
-3693 GATQDESITYG
+3693 GETDDGIIYG
-3704 ETEHVSEVAET
+3704 ETEHVSPVAET

-3721 TVYNNI
+3721 TVYNNV
-3727 MDNIYSVDVTFVGL
+3727 MDNVYTVDVTFIGL
-3741 MYEAGDVITIYGE
+3741 MYEVGDVITIYGE
-3754 FLGGTTP
+3754 HLGGTTP

-3767 TILEVDGIGRIS
+3767 TILAVDGIGRMV
-3779 LDVDDYGVPTGYT
+3779 LTVDDFGVPTGYT
-3792 VSGTVATEI
+3792 VSGNVATDI

-3815 VEADLDDGV
+3815 VEADTDDSV
-3824 IITTSYANKNA
+3824 IVTTNYTGKNA
-3835 QPAQLKGLPLYFYK
+3835 APAQLKGLPLYFYK
-3849 LFTPVTYTD
+3849 IFTPVTYTD
-3858 PISGGATIVFYRP
+3858 PISGGATVVFYRP
-3871 DFEMNKVYNQYFIEI
+3871 DFVMNKVYNEYFIEI
-3886 TDPGSVYEVGDKII
+3886 IDPGSTYIVGDKII
-3900 VNGSLLGG
+3900 VDGSLLGG
-3908 VDGINDATIDIIY
+3908 VDGINDATITVVY
-3921 VETGEISL
+3921 VENGEISL
-3929 YNLSGVAVGMF
+3929 YNLSGIAVGQF
-3940 DEFYVKPISD
+3940 DELYVKPISD
-3950 TKLKVYYDAAMVRPV
+3950 TKLKVYYDAPMARPV
-3965 PIASTYVG
+3965 PFASTYIG
-3973 TSTYLTGS
+3973 TASYPTGS
-3981 VVSYD
+3981 VVSYG

-3996 EPKIVSVRDVVVGR
+3996 EPTIVSVRDVIVGR

-4030 TSGVTFTATSA
+4030 TVGVTFTATSV
-4041 GNGVYTVG
+4041 GNVVYTVG
-4049 DVYLNYVSKSKS
+4049 DVYLNYVTKNKK

-4094 FSIVSFN
+4094 YSIVSFN

-4112 DEFFSFGKWE
+4112 DEFFNFNKWE
-4122 EISSNDTSLN
+4122 EISSNDTGLN

-4162 NNTYYSNKFTE
+4162 NNTYYSNKFNET
-4173 NYKLDTILKD
+4173 YRLDTILKD
-4183 NPFYPKDLVIKSI
+4183 NPFYPKDLVIKSV
-4196 VYDQDKMIAV
+4196 VYDQGKLVAV

-4225 NMKRISNQKLGVT
+4225 NLKRISTQKLGVT
-4238 DIIHTGSVYLI
+4238 DIIHTGSIYLV

-4259 VSYDG
+4259 ISYDG
-4264 LSYIGVGNFT
+4264 LSYIGVGNYT

-4288 DSTGLVAPIDKL
+4288 DSTGLVAPINKL
-4300 YNIASHGSVN
+4300 YNIASHGSVS

-4322 GFSWQSVFNF
+4322 GFSWESVFSF
-4332 NSKTFSRLNYVE
+4332 NSRAFSRLNFVE
-4344 HVTSNA
+4344 HITSNA
-4350 FVGFVAV
+4350 FVGFIAV
-4357 GEGIDNIIEEAGVI
+4357 GEGIDNIVEEAGQV
-4371 ATNTG
+4371 ATSTG
-4376 TVGKILLSVNGTK
+4376 TVGKIVLSVDGRQ
-4389 WDEVWPRVTNK
+4389 WQEVWPRVTNS
-4400 ALYTVLGSTEYIVAA
+4400 ALYTVLGSTEYIVVA
-4415 GEEGTILYSNN
+4415 GENGTILYSNN
-4426 GSNWDYAITS
+4426 GSNWEYAITS
-4436 EYITDTIRASTF
+4436 EFITDTIRSSTF

-4475 SLTTENLNSIAYNGE
+4475 SLTTQTLNSIAYNGE
-4490 YFIAVGANATVVRS
+4490 YFVAVGTDATVVRS

-4516 GNEAT
+4516 GNENT

-4535 PEEMI
+4535 PEEMV
-4540 PGVIAD
+4540 PGLIAD
-4546 NMTMTI
+4546 NLTMTI
-4552 TTRPGSTWNPAT
+4552 TTRPGSTWNPET

-4575 TIAPAGTE
+4575 TVSPLTTAI
-4583 VDFYNVTESPT
+4583 DFYNVTESPT
-4594 QLAVF
+4594 QLAIF
-4599 LMTKETGMGRRIYPD
+4599 LLSKETGMGRRIYEN
-4614 ITTTATNP
+4614 ITTSATNP
-4622 LTYSVDWVN
+4622 LTYEVDWVN
-4631 RIITLSDK
+4631 RVITLSDK

-4670 RVDEITGHSEIWI
+4670 RVDELTGNSEIWI

-4714 TVNGQTKILLSSLY
+4714 TITGQTKILLDSLY

-4735 SYAVFGVSTDN
+4735 SYAVFGVSSDN

-4752 ETENFD
+4752 ETQVFE
-4758 YNGSSIFTLTNFVGL
+4758 YAGSSIFTLTNFVGL
-4773 PSDGYVNDID
+4773 PADGYVNDID
-4783 AIVELNGMRL
+4783 SIVELNGLRL
-4793 ENETDYTFDVNS
+4793 INETDYTFDVNS
-4805 SSEIGTVTVSTS
+4805 SSEIGTVTVLTT
-4817 LSADDI
+4817 LAADDV
-4823 ISVTTYNDTNDQYL
+4823 ISVTTYNDTNNQYL
-4837 ITETLADPFKVTP
+4837 ITETLSDPFKVTP
-4850 LVFVNI
+4850 LVFINI
-4856 EKEQVYL
+4856 EEEQVYL
-4863 YSTSNPG
+4863 YSTIDPEL
-4870 FSSGD
+4870 SSGD
-4875 EIFVDGIVG
+4875 EITIDGVIG

-4894 VKMLPS
+4894 IKVLDP
-4900 VTEGSVTYYVMALYY
+4900 VVEGAVTYYVMALYY
-4915 DAFLFSEVGSV
+4915 DAFLFSAVG
-4926 TLTQYVSNGYVWKA
+4926 TIALAQYISDGYVWKT
-4940 SQTPQLVQTL
+4940 SQTPQLSQTI
-4950 DLTDTNRVWVTVN
+4950 DLEDTTRVFVTVN
-4963 GSKVNPSLMRLNT
+4963 GYKVTPSLMRLNT
-4976 GNYLSILTD
+4976 GNYLSILSE
-4985 IDVAGGD
+4985 IDVDAGD

-5005 GQMTYITEIDKNGN
+5005 GQMTYITEIDKNGS
-5019 QSIYRSNPNNRTW
+5019 QAIYRSNPNNRTW
-5032 LTQPVQQLDDTIHVY
+5032 LTQPIQQLDDTIHVY
-5047 DINRVVDIAV
+5047 DINRVVDIV
-5057 DRYIVETLGDQ
+5057 TDRYIVEPLEDL

-5080 KQTSVYNVTSIT
+5080 KQTTVYNVTSIT

-5103 QNSVA
+5103 RNSVA

-5131 VLING
+5131 ILING
-5136 EKIRYQKVD
+5136 EKIRYQRVD
-5145 YLTNTLSSLTRGID
+5145 YTTNTLSSLTRGID

-5179 NTLFNFYYNR
+5179 NTMFNFYYNR
-5189 TWNSENYNVDDGD
+5189 TWNSENYNVNNGD
-5202 PLQMSDT
+5202 PLQISDT